1 MLFVVL
7 LLLCCVCVFFFAYVG
22 FFGVTEIDKVC
33 FRICPTGSTASKP
46 LLQDV
51 DMASKERETKFLDY
65 TRDEFIE
72 HILLV
77 EAKLGRQEKR
87 NEALFAELQRTEWTM
102 KKEIRD
108 LRIALRHAGGN
119 ALRRSNK
126 KSTKTR
132 ENDKKYDTPNVAALK
147 NEIKVLKATVSTYYD
162 ELKRLQHETDK
173 KNIDHL
179 IDADDVAE
187 KDTSAAP
194 KRKGRAKKQKKKELG
209 TFEERMREK
218 TNRLA
223 KRAERR
229 KERERIVR
237 EEKQAKQ
244 MQKIIRDKAKKKR
257 AIEKIKAREEAA
269 YQKRRDETMKQIH
282 EQFERDLRLANGI
295 KQSELAL
302 NEIENFVDKTDS
314 RSRKQEKTERKNANE
329 DEDIIP
335 MADILSRLNDSSL

>member
-1 MLFVVL
+1 
-7 LLLCCVCVFFFAYVG
+7 
-22 FFGVTEIDKVC
+22 
-33 FRICPTGSTASKP
+33 
-46 LLQDV
+46 
-51 DMASKERETKFLDY
+51 MASKERETKFLDY
-65 TRDEFIE
+65 TRDDFIE
-72 HILLV
+72 HILV
-77 EAKLGRQEKR
+77 IEAKLGSQRKR

-108 LRIALRHAGGN
+108 LRIALRQAGGS
-119 ALRRSNK
+119 ALQRSGR
-126 KSTKTR
+126 KSAKLR
-132 ENDKKYDTPNVAALK
+132 ENEKKYDTPNVAALK

-162 ELKRLQHETDK
+162 ELKRLQHEADK

-179 IDADDVAE
+179 MEADDTAE
-187 KDTSAAP
+187 KDTPAVP
-194 KRKGRAKKQKKKELG
+194 KTKGRAKRQRKKELG

-269 YQKRRDETMKQIH
+269 YQRRRDETMKQIH
-282 EQFERDLRLANGI
+282 EQFERDLRLENGI
-295 KQSELAL
+295 EESELAL
-302 NEIENFVDKTDS
+302 NQVENFVDKLES
-314 RSRKQEKTERKNANE
+314 RPNKAEKTGRKNINQG
-329 DEDIIP
+329 EDIIP
-335 MADILSRLNDSSL
+335 MNDILSRLNDSSL

>member
-1 MLFVVL
+1 
-7 LLLCCVCVFFFAYVG
+7 
-22 FFGVTEIDKVC
+22 
-33 FRICPTGSTASKP
+33 
-46 LLQDV
+46 
-51 DMASKERETKFLDY
+51 
-65 TRDEFIE
+65 
-72 HILLV
+72 
-77 EAKLGRQEKR
+77 
-87 NEALFAELQRTEWTM
+87 
-102 KKEIRD
+102 
-108 LRIALRHAGGN
+108 
-119 ALRRSNK
+119 
-126 KSTKTR
+126 
-132 ENDKKYDTPNVAALK
+132 
-147 NEIKVLKATVSTYYD
+147 
-162 ELKRLQHETDK
+162 
-173 KNIDHL
+173 
-179 IDADDVAE
+179 
-187 KDTSAAP
+187 
-194 KRKGRAKKQKKKELG
+194 
-209 TFEERMREK
+209 MREK

-295 KQSELAL
+295 EQSELAL
-302 NEIENFVDKTDS
+302 NEIENFIDKTDS

>member
-1 MLFVVL
+1 
-7 LLLCCVCVFFFAYVG
+7 
-22 FFGVTEIDKVC
+22 
-33 FRICPTGSTASKP
+33 
-46 LLQDV
+46 
-51 DMASKERETKFLDY
+51 
-65 TRDEFIE
+65 
-72 HILLV
+72 
-77 EAKLGRQEKR
+77 
-87 NEALFAELQRTEWTM
+87 
-102 KKEIRD
+102 
-108 LRIALRHAGGN
+108 
-119 ALRRSNK
+119 
-126 KSTKTR
+126 
-132 ENDKKYDTPNVAALK
+132 
-147 NEIKVLKATVSTYYD
+147 
-162 ELKRLQHETDK
+162 
-173 KNIDHL
+173 
-179 IDADDVAE
+179 
-187 KDTSAAP
+187 
-194 KRKGRAKKQKKKELG
+194 
-209 TFEERMREK
+209 MREK

-329 DEDIIP
+329 YEDKYQWQTYCQGL
-335 MADILSRLNDSSL
+335 MILRYKLKYSSSFCFYQFLRMYIVYIYSPYRK

>member
-1 MLFVVL
+1 
-7 LLLCCVCVFFFAYVG
+7 
-22 FFGVTEIDKVC
+22 
-33 FRICPTGSTASKP
+33 
-46 LLQDV
+46 
-51 DMASKERETKFLDY
+51 MASKERETKFLDY
-65 TRDEFIE
+65 TRDDFIE
-72 HILLV
+72 HILV
-77 EAKLGRQEKR
+77 IEAKLGSQRKR

-108 LRIALRHAGGN
+108 LRIALRQAGGS
-119 ALRRSNK
+119 ALQRSGR
-126 KSTKTR
+126 KSAKLR
-132 ENDKKYDTPNVAALK
+132 ENEKKYDTPNVAALK

-162 ELKRLQHETDK
+162 ELKRLQHEADK

-179 IDADDVAE
+179 MEVDDTAE
-187 KDTSAAP
+187 KDTPAVP
-194 KRKGRAKKQKKKELG
+194 KTKGRAKRQRKKELG

-269 YQKRRDETMKQIH
+269 YQRRRDETMKQIH
-282 EQFERDLRLANGI
+282 EQFERDLRLENGI
-295 KQSELAL
+295 EESELAL
-302 NEIENFVDKTDS
+302 NQVENFSTNWKVDQT
-314 RSRKQEKTERKNANE
+314 RSRRRGEKT
-329 DEDIIP
+329 
-335 MADILSRLNDSSL
+335 